1 MSEEKV
7 LSPQEQYLN
16 HYVEI
21 LKQNLNQQILSS
33 ISLQASA
40 KVNNDIL
47 LEWQKENN
55 SLKQRLEE
63 INSQGLSEQEEL
75 KQQIEQLKSDA
86 VLTQSAKEK
95 EKDNEIERLKGLIN
109 GKDDLIKNI
118 TSAKDDLIKNI
129 TATKDDVI
137 KSLQNDINRLNGI
150 VAESEKIKHQL
161 AHLDTFRSELI
172 KTQKLVEDKNTEIQ
186 NVITDKDAI
195 INDLNQQIENL
206 KLTPAKRKK
215 VVVAKEPEETVNT
228 VENLIE
234 QVSEGTT
241 EEITKDGGTF

>member
-1 MSEEKV
+1 MSEENV

-137 KSLQNDINRLNGI
+137 KGLQNDINRLNGI